1 MAQIANTYETYD
13 VSTAGG
19 NREELADKIYQI
31 TPEETPFIS
40 LIGRKPVASTH
51 PEWLIDSLASI
62 DLNNNQPEG
71 NDWTFQSITPP
82 SRVGNYT
89 QISDKKIIVSRT
101 QDKTL
106 KAGRKSELARE
117 VAKKGVELRTD
128 MEGILLSNQASLAG
142 SGNAATNRKLGGF
155 RAWLATND
163 SIGGGG
169 GASGGFNTSTNVVDA
184 ATNGTQ
190 RAFTKTILDAVILS
204 TYNAGGSPK
213 TLMLSPYAKTV
224 FSTFMA
230 DSNVAPQRYETP
242 RNGQTTIVAAADMYL
257 SDFGSISVVPNR
269 QMARAGATV
278 ARNAFLIDP
287 KMVSLGVFD
296 DISLEKPAKTGDAEK
311 RVLVTEYTLLVNNE
325 AAHGV
330 AADIFGLTSAS

>member
-1 MAQIANTYETYD
+1 MADRYARR
-13 VSTAGG
+13 V
-19 NREELADKIYQI
+19 
-31 TPEETPFIS
+31 
-40 LIGRKPVASTH
+40 
-51 PEWLIDSLASI
+51 
-62 DLNNNQPEG
+62 DLSNNQPEG
-71 NDWTFQSITPP
+71 NDWTYDAIVATT
-82 SRVGNYT
+82 RVGNYT
-89 QISDKKIIVSRT
+89 QISDKKIIISRT
-101 QDKTL
+101 QDKTS

-117 VAKKGVELRTD
+117 VAKKGVELRID
-128 MEGILLSNQASLAG
+128 MEAIVLSNQASVAG
-142 SGNAATNRKLGGF
+142 SGNGATNRKLGSF

-169 GASGGFNTSTNVVDA
+169 GASGGFNTSTSVVDA

-190 RAFTKTILDAVILS
+190 RAFTKALLDATILS

-213 TLMLSPYAKTV
+213 TLMVSPYAKTV

-242 RNGQTTIVAAADMYL
+242 QKGQTTIVAAADMYL

-278 ARNAFLIDP
+278 ARNAFLVDP
-287 KMVSLGVFD
+287 RMVALGVFD
-296 DISLEKPAKTGDAEK
+296 DIHIEKPAKTGDAEK

-330 AADIFGLTSAS
+330 TADIFGLTSST

>member
-1 MAQIANTYETYD
+1 MAQIANTFETYD
-13 VSTAGG
+13 AVG

-31 TPEETPFIS
+31 TPEETPMLS
-40 LIGRKPVASTH
+40 LIGRKSVASTH
-51 PEWLIDSLASI
+51 PEWQTDTLGSV
-62 DLNNNQPEG
+62 DLDNNQPEG
-71 NDWTFQSITPP
+71 NDWSFSSISPT

-89 QISDKKIIVSRT
+89 QISDKKIIISRT
-101 QDKTL
+101 QDKTS

-117 VAKKGVELRTD
+117 VAKKGVELRID
-128 MEGILLSNQASLAG
+128 MEGIILSNQASSAG
-142 SGNAATNRKLGGF
+142 TGNGATNRKLGGM

-163 SIGGGG
+163 NMNSGT
-169 GASGGFNTSTNVVDA
+169 SGGFNSSTGVVDA
-184 ATNGTQ
+184 ATNGSQ
-190 RAFTKTILDAVILS
+190 RAFTKTILDSVILS

-224 FSTFMA
+224 FSTFMS
-230 DSNVAPQRYETP
+230 DTNVALQRFAA
-242 RNGQTTIVAAADMYL
+242 NGKGQTTIVAAADMYL
-257 SDFGSISVVPNR
+257 SDFGTISVVPNR
-269 QMARAGATV
+269 QMARAGAAV
-278 ARNAFLIDP
+278 ARNAFLVDP

-330 AADIFGLTSAS
+330 AADLYGLSSNS